1 MHDRVHKQ
9 YIMMLMNN
17 AYSIWSIIRAHVCS
31 TNGRPKHKLQ
41 WSITLGSYHQAHCYG
56 PSHLDPIIKHTA
68 MAHHTWILS
77 SSTLLWSITLGS
89 YHQTL
94 GILSSS
100 TLLWSI
106 TLGSYHQT
114 LGSYHQ
120 AHCYGPSHL
129 DPIIKHTG
137 HTISSP

>member
-68 MAHHTWILS
+68 MVHHTWILSSNTWDPIIKHTAMVHHTWILSSNTWILS

-89 YHQTL
+89 YHQAHWTHHKL
-94 GILSSS
+94 P
-100 TLLWSI
+100 I
-106 TLGSYHQT
+106 T
-114 LGSYHQ
+114 
-120 AHCYGPSHL
+120 
-129 DPIIKHTG
+129 
-137 HTISSP
+137 